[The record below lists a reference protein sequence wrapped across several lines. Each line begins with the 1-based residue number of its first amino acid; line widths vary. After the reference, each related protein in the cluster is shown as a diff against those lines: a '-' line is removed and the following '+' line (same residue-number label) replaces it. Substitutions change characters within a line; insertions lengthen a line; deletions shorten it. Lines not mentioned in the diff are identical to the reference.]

1 MTFIYPSQSN
11 SASVDVN
18 VDPNK
23 PSKIMKKSLPVIAAT
38 TIAALLVPTIAI
50 AQAIPQTLK
59 QGMPYAQ
66 ARKTLL
72 NSGWQAV
79 ALSPNRDLFGAMNY
93 LINKLGYNE
102 VETCAGTGMGFCR
115 FSFTNANGQKLAVV
129 TVNNQPGQKPKLQ
142 RWWIDTEKP

>member
-1 MTFIYPSQSN
+1 M
-11 SASVDVN
+11 
-18 VDPNK
+18 NK
-23 PSKIMKKSLPVIAAT
+23 LLATITTT
-38 TIAALLVPTIAI
+38 TIATLLVPTIAL
-50 AQAIPQTLK
+50 ARAIPQTLK

-79 ALSPNRDLFGAMNY
+79 AHSPNRDPSGAMNY

-102 VETCAGTGMGFCR
+102 VETCSGTGIGFCR

-129 TVNNQPGQKPKLQ
+129 TVNNQPGQQPKLQ

>member
-1 MTFIYPSQSN
+1 M
-11 SASVDVN
+11 
-18 VDPNK
+18 NK
-23 PSKIMKKSLPVIAAT
+23 LLAT
-38 TIAALLVPTIAI
+38 ITTNTIAALLVPTIAI
-50 AQAIPQTLK
+50 AQTIPKTLK

-72 NSGWQAV
+72 NAGWQAV
-79 ALSPNRDLFGAMNY
+79 AHSPNRDRSSAMNY

-102 VETCAGTGMGFCR
+102 VETCSGTGMGFCR

-129 TVNNQPGQKPKLQ
+129 TVNNQPSQKPKLQ

>member
-1 MTFIYPSQSN
+1 M
-11 SASVDVN
+11 
-18 VDPNK
+18 NK
-23 PSKIMKKSLPVIAAT
+23 LLATITTT
-38 TIAALLVPTIAI
+38 TIATLLAPTIAL

-79 ALSPNRDLFGAMNY
+79 AHSPNRDRFGAMNY

-102 VETCAGTGMGFCR
+102 VETCSGTGMGFCR

-142 RWWIDTEKP
+142 RWWIDTENR

>member
-1 MTFIYPSQSN
+1 M
-11 SASVDVN
+11 
-18 VDPNK
+18 NK
-23 PSKIMKKSLPVIAAT
+23 LLATITTT
-38 TIAALLVPTIAI
+38 TIATLLAPTIAL

-79 ALSPNRDLFGAMNY
+79 ALSPNRDRVGAMNY

-102 VETCAGTGMGFCR
+102 VETG
-115 FSFTNANGQKLAVV
+115 SIPLLQKYSLPVRIEV
-129 TVNNQPGQKPKLQ
+129 
-142 RWWIDTEKP
+142 